1 MVNEQIKE
9 EWKPSINPWIM
20 VIPVMLAVFIYVLDG
35 TIGNVALPHM
45 AGSFSATRD
54 ESMWILTS
62 YLIAAGIVIP
72 AVDFFSKVFG
82 RKNFFI
88 ISIMLFTI
96 ASMLC
101 GMAKNIEFMI
111 FARVLQGFGGGGI
124 LPISQAIMVESF
136 EKEKRGLAMSVF
148 GMGVILAPI
157 IGPVLGGW
165 ITDNWTWPWIFYI
178 NVPFGCVAAVLCHKL
193 LEDPPYAKKHKNVKI
208 DARGFFYLTIWL
220 VTLQTVL
227 DKGNNADWFNA
238 TWIRWTFGVSVV
250 ACILFFH
257 SQITNKDSLIDLKV
271 FKDRNFTAGTIIQ
284 VVIQAVLYASLAIL
298 PQFLQSM
305 MGYTAF
311 LSGET
316 MMPRGCGSMLAMFLT
331 ATLSTR
337 IDNRL
342 MVAIGLS
349 LIGGAGLAFGA
360 LNLQISNMNIA
371 IPNFFMGMGM
381 GLSMVPIMN
390 LSLDTLKNEQM
401 TNATGIQNLLK
412 NIGSAIGTSLVA
424 TMLTRFAQVHQYM
437 LVGKCHDLNPE
448 FINRVQATAGAL
460 SAYAHHSVAQYMAQY
475 SIYGQLVKQ
484 STLWAFIDSFRI
496 FGLMCFAVIP
506 LLILMKKSKKVEVV
520 AEVKEPV
527 GIEN

>member
-1 MVNEQIKE
+1 MPQTTTE
-9 EWKPSINPWIM
+9 EWKPKINPWIM
-20 VIPVMLAVFIYVLDG
+20 IIPVMLAVFIYVLDG

-72 AVDFFSKVFG
+72 AVDFFSKLCG

-88 ISIMLFTI
+88 ISILMFTI

-111 FARVLQGFGGGGI
+111 FARILQGFGGGGI
-124 LPISQAIMVESF
+124 LPISQAIIIESF
-136 EKEKRGLAMSVF
+136 TKEQRGAAMSVF

-178 NVPFGCVAAVLCHKL
+178 NVPFGCIAALLSKKL
-193 LEDPPYAKKHKNVKI
+193 IEDPPYAKRQHNVKI
-208 DARGFFYLTIWL
+208 DGKGFFYLTIWL

-238 TWIRWTFGVSVV
+238 TWICWTFGVSVV

-257 SQITNKDSLIDLKV
+257 SQLTNKDSLVDLSV
-271 FKDRNFTAGTIIQ
+271 FKDRNFSAGTIIQ

-311 LSGET
+311 LSGAT
-316 MMPRGCGSMLAMFLT
+316 MMPRGFGSMLSMLIT
-331 ATLSTR
+331 GTLSNK

-342 MVAIGLS
+342 FVMLGLA
-349 LIGGAGLAFGA
+349 LIGG
-360 LNLQISNMNIA
+360 S
-371 IPNFFMGMGM
+371 
-381 GLSMVPIMN
+381 
-390 LSLDTLKNEQM
+390 
-401 TNATGIQNLLK
+401 
-412 NIGSAIGTSLVA
+412 SLV
-424 TMLTRFAQVHQYM
+424 
-437 LVGKCHDLNPE
+437 
-448 FINRVQATAGAL
+448 
-460 SAYAHHSVAQYMAQY
+460 S
-475 SIYGQLVKQ
+475 
-484 STLWAFIDSFRI
+484 
-496 FGLMCFAVIP
+496 GL
-506 LLILMKKSKKVEVV
+506 
-520 AEVKEPV
+520 
-527 GIEN
+527 

>member
-1 MVNEQIKE
+1 MPQTTTE
-9 EWKPSINPWIM
+9 EWKPKINPWIM
-20 VIPVMLAVFIYVLDG
+20 IIPVMLAVFIYVLDG

-72 AVDFFSKVFG
+72 AVDFFSKLCG

-88 ISIMLFTI
+88 ISILMFTI

-111 FARVLQGFGGGGI
+111 FARILQGFGGGGI
-124 LPISQAIMVESF
+124 LPISQAIIIESF
-136 EKEKRGLAMSVF
+136 TKEQRGAAMSVF

-165 ITDNWTWPWIFYI
+165 ITDNWTWPWIFFI
-178 NVPFGCVAAVLCHKL
+178 NVPFGCIAALLSKKL
-193 LEDPPYAKKHKNVKI
+193 IEDPPYAKRQHNVKI
-208 DARGFFYLTIWL
+208 DGKGFFYLTIWL

-238 TWIRWTFGVSVV
+238 TWICWTFGVSVV

-257 SQITNKDSLIDLKV
+257 SQLTNKDSLVDLSV
-271 FKDRNFTAGTIIQ
+271 FKNRNFSAGTIIQ

-311 LSGET
+311 LSGAT
-316 MMPRGCGSMLAMFLT
+316 MMPRGFGSMLSMLIT
-331 ATLSTR
+331 GTLSNK

-342 MVAIGLS
+342 FVMLGLA
-349 LIGGAGLAFGA
+349 LIGGSSLVFGS

-390 LSLDTLKNEQM
+390 LSVDTLKNEQM

-424 TMLTRFAQVHQYM
+424 TMLTRFAQIHQYM
-437 LVGKCHDLNPE
+437 LVGKMSELNPV
-448 FINRVQATAGAL
+448 FIERVQTTAGAL
-460 SAYAHHSVAQYMAQY
+460 SAYTEHSVAQYMAQY
-475 SIYGQLVKQ
+475 SYYGQLVKQ

-496 FGLMCFAVIP
+496 FGVLCLAVIP
-506 LLILMKKSKKVEVV
+506 LLLLMKKIKKD
-520 AEVKEPV
+520 A
-527 GIEN
+527 

>member
-1 MVNEQIKE
+1 MPQTTTE
-9 EWKPSINPWIM
+9 EWKPKINPWVMI
-20 VIPVMLAVFIYVLDG
+20 IPVMLAVFIYVLDG

-72 AVDFFSKVFG
+72 AVDFFSKLCG

-88 ISIMLFTI
+88 ISILMFTI

-111 FARVLQGFGGGGI
+111 FARILQGFGGGGI
-124 LPISQAIMVESF
+124 LPISQAIIIESF
-136 EKEKRGLAMSVF
+136 TKEQRGAAMSVF

-178 NVPFGCVAAVLCHKL
+178 NVPFGCIAALLSKKL
-193 LEDPPYAKKHKNVKI
+193 IEDPPYAKRQHNVKI
-208 DARGFFYLTIWL
+208 DGKGFFYLTIWL

-238 TWIRWTFGVSVV
+238 TWICWTFGVSVV

-257 SQITNKDSLIDLKV
+257 SQLTNKDSLVDLSV
-271 FKDRNFTAGTIIQ
+271 FKDRNFSAGTIIQ

-311 LSGET
+311 LSGAT
-316 MMPRGCGSMLAMFLT
+316 MMPRGFGSMLSMLIT
-331 ATLSTR
+331 GTLSNK

-342 MVAIGLS
+342 FVMLGLA
-349 LIGGAGLAFGA
+349 LIGGSSLVFGS

-381 GLSMVPIMN
+381 GLSMIPIMN
-390 LSLDTLKNEQM
+390 LSVDTLKNEQM

-437 LVGKCHDLNPE
+437 LVGKMSELNPV
-448 FINRVQATAGAL
+448 FIEKVQTTASAL
-460 SAYAHHSVAQYMAQY
+460 SAYTEHSVAQYMAQY
-475 SIYGQLVKQ
+475 SYYGQLVKQ

-496 FGLMCFAVIP
+496 FGVLCLAVIP
-506 LLILMKKSKKVEVV
+506 LLLLMKKIKKD
-520 AEVKEPV
+520 A
-527 GIEN
+527 

>member
-1 MVNEQIKE
+1 MERQD
-9 EWKPSINPWIM
+9 WKPTVNPWIM

-88 ISIMLFTI
+88 ISILLFTL

-111 FARVLQGFGGGGI
+111 FARILQGFGGGGI
-124 LPISQAIMVESF
+124 LPISQAIMLEAF
-136 EKEKRGLAMSVF
+136 PKEKRGLAMSIF

-165 ITDNWTWPWIFYI
+165 ITDNWSWPWIFYI
-178 NVPFGCVAAVLCHKL
+178 NVPFGCVAAIFSKKL
-193 LEDPPYAKKHKNVKI
+193 IEDPPYARKQKNVKI
-208 DARGFFYLTIWL
+208 DGKGFLYLTIWL

-238 TWIRWTFGVSVV
+238 TWICWMFAVSVV
-250 ACILFFH
+250 AGILFFH
-257 SQITNKDSLIDLKV
+257 SQLTNKNSLIDLSV
-271 FKDRNFTAGTIIQ
+271 FKDQNYSAGTIIQ

-311 LSGET
+311 LSGAT
-316 MMPRGCGSMLAMFLT
+316 MMPRGFGSMTAMVVT
-331 ATLSTR
+331 ATMSNK

-342 MVAIGLS
+342 LVVIGLS
-349 LIGGAGLAFGA
+349 LIGGASLVFGS
-360 LNLQISNMNIA
+360 LNLQISNVNIA
-371 IPNFFMGMGM
+371 VPNFFMGLGM

-390 LSLDTLKNEQM
+390 LSVATLRNDQM

-437 LVGKCHDLNPE
+437 LVGKMNELNPV
-448 FINRVQATAGAL
+448 FIERVQSTAGAL
-460 SAYAHHSVAQYMAQY
+460 MQYTEGSVAQYMAQY
-475 SIYGQLVKQ
+475 SQYGQLIKQ

-496 FGLMCFAVIP
+496 FGLLCFAVIP
-506 LLILMKKSKKVEVV
+506 LMLLIKKLKHD
-520 AEVKEPV
+520 
-527 GIEN
+527 

>member
-1 MVNEQIKE
+1 MQTEQT
-9 EWKPSINPWIM
+9 WKPSINPWIM
-20 VIPVMLAVFIYVLDG
+20 IIPVMIAVFIYVLDG

-62 YLIAAGIVIP
+62 YLIAAGIIIP

-88 ISIMLFTI
+88 ISILLFTI

-124 LPISQAIMVESF
+124 VPVSQAIILESF
-136 EKEKRGLAMSVF
+136 PKEKRGMAMSVF

-157 IGPVLGGW
+157 VGPVMGGW

-178 NVPFGCVAAVLCHKL
+178 NVPFGCIAALLCHKM
-193 LEDPPYAKKHKNVKI
+193 LEDPPYAKKQKNVKI
-208 DARGFFYLTIWL
+208 DVKGFLYLTIWL
-220 VTLQTVL
+220 AAFQTFL

-238 TWIRWTFGVSVV
+238 PWICWTFGISAV

-257 SQITNKDSLIDLKV
+257 SQLTNKHSLVDLSV
-271 FKDRNFTAGTIIQ
+271 FKDRNFSAGTVIQ
-284 VVIQAVLYASLAIL
+284 VVVQAVLYSSLAIL
-298 PQFLQSM
+298 PQFLQSLL
-305 MGYTAF
+305 GYTAF
-311 LSGET
+311 LSGAT
-316 MMPRGCGSMLAMFLT
+316 MMPRGFGSMLAMILT
-331 ATLSTR
+331 ATVSNK

-342 MVAIGLS
+342 LVVIGLA

-360 LNLQISNMNIA
+360 LNLQISNMNVA

-381 GLSMVPIMN
+381 GLAMVPLMN
-390 LSLDTLKNEQM
+390 LSVDTLRNDQM

-412 NIGSAIGTSLVA
+412 NIGGAVGTSLVA

-437 LVGKCHDLNPE
+437 MVGKMSELNPV
-448 FINRVQATAGAL
+448 FAQKLQATAGAL
-460 SAYAHHSVAQYMAQY
+460 SMYTEHSVAHYMAQY
-475 SIYGQLVKQ
+475 SLYGQLIKQ

-496 FGLMCFAVIP
+496 FGILCFVLIP
-506 LLILMKKSKKVEVV
+506 LMLFLRKSKKM
-520 AEVKEPV
+520 
-527 GIEN
+527 

>member
-1 MVNEQIKE
+1 MPEQINSE
-9 EWKPSINPWIM
+9 TEWKPKINPWIM
-20 VIPVMLAVFIYVLDG
+20 IIPVMLSVFIYVLDG

-72 AVDFFSKVFG
+72 AVEFFSKVFG

-88 ISIMLFTI
+88 ISILMFTI

-111 FARVLQGFGGGGI
+111 VARIFQGFGGGGI
-124 LPISQAIMVESF
+124 LPISQAIIIESF
-136 EKEKRGLAMSVF
+136 PKEKRGIAMSVF

-178 NVPFGCVAAVLCHKL
+178 NVPFGCLAAILSKKL
-193 LEDPPYAKKHKNVKI
+193 VEDPPYAKRQKHVKI
-208 DARGFFYLTIWL
+208 DGKGFFYLSIWL
-220 VTLQTVL
+220 ITLQTVL

-238 TWIRWTFGVSVV
+238 PWICWTSAVSVI

-257 SQITNKDSLIDLKV
+257 SQLTNKESLVDLSV
-271 FKDRNFTAGTIIQ
+271 FKDQNFSAGTIIS

-305 MGYTAF
+305 LGYTAF
-311 LSGET
+311 LSGAT
-316 MMPRGCGSMLAMFLT
+316 MMPRGLGSMTAMVLT
-331 ATLSTR
+331 ASLSNR

-342 MVAIGLS
+342 LVGM
-349 LIGGAGLAFGA
+349 GLALLGISTLVFGS

-371 IPNFFMGMGM
+371 IPNFVMGMGM

-390 LSLDTLKNEQM
+390 LSVDTLRNEQM

-437 LVGKCHDLNPE
+437 LVKNMNELNNV
-448 FINRVQATAGAL
+448 FIERVQSTTAAL
-460 SAYAHHSVAQYMAQY
+460 SQYTHVSVAQYMSQY
-475 SIYGQLVKQ
+475 SIYGQLIKQ

-496 FGLMCFAVIP
+496 FGVLCLITIP
-506 LLILMKKSKKVEVV
+506 LLLLIKKPKKN
-520 AEVKEPV
+520 K
-527 GIEN
+527 

>member
-1 MVNEQIKE
+1 MPQTTTE
-9 EWKPSINPWIM
+9 EWKPKINPWIM
-20 VIPVMLAVFIYVLDG
+20 IIPVMLAVFIYVLDG

-72 AVDFFSKVFG
+72 AVDFFSKLCG

-88 ISIMLFTI
+88 ISILMFTI

-111 FARVLQGFGGGGI
+111 FARILQGFGGGGI
-124 LPISQAIMVESF
+124 LPISQAIIIESF
-136 EKEKRGLAMSVF
+136 TKEQRGAAMSVF

-178 NVPFGCVAAVLCHKL
+178 NVPFGCIAALLSKKL
-193 LEDPPYAKKHKNVKI
+193 IEDPPYAKRQHNVKI
-208 DARGFFYLTIWL
+208 DGKGFFYLTIWL

-238 TWIRWTFGVSVV
+238 TWICWTFGVSVV

-257 SQITNKDSLIDLKV
+257 SQLTNKDSLVDLSV
-271 FKDRNFTAGTIIQ
+271 FKDRNFSAGTIIQ

-311 LSGET
+311 LSGAT
-316 MMPRGCGSMLAMFLT
+316 MMPRGFGSMLSMLIT
-331 ATLSTR
+331 GTLSNK

-342 MVAIGLS
+342 FVMLGLA
-349 LIGGAGLAFGA
+349 LIGGSSLVFGS

-381 GLSMVPIMN
+381 GLSMIPIMN
-390 LSLDTLKNEQM
+390 LSVDTLKNEQM

-424 TMLTRFAQVHQYM
+424 TMLTRFAQAHQYM
-437 LVGKCHDLNPE
+437 LVGKMSELNPV
-448 FINRVQATAGAL
+448 FIERVQTTTGAL
-460 SAYAHHSVAQYMAQY
+460 SAYTEHSVAQYMAQY
-475 SIYGQLVKQ
+475 SYYGQLVKQ

-496 FGLMCFAVIP
+496 FGVLCLAVIP
-506 LLILMKKSKKVEVV
+506 LLLLMKKIKKD
-520 AEVKEPV
+520 A
-527 GIEN
+527 

>member
-1 MVNEQIKE
+1 MPQMTTE
-9 EWKPSINPWIM
+9 EWKPKINPWIM
-20 VIPVMLAVFIYVLDG
+20 IIPVMLAVFIYVLDG

-72 AVDFFSKVFG
+72 AVDFFSKLCG

-88 ISIMLFTI
+88 ISILMFTI

-111 FARVLQGFGGGGI
+111 FARILQGFGGGGI
-124 LPISQAIMVESF
+124 LPISQAIIIESF
-136 EKEKRGLAMSVF
+136 TKEQRGAAMSVF

-165 ITDNWTWPWIFYI
+165 ITDNWTWPWIFFI
-178 NVPFGCVAAVLCHKL
+178 NVPFGCIAALLSKKL
-193 LEDPPYAKKHKNVKI
+193 IEDPPYAKRQHNVKI
-208 DARGFFYLTIWL
+208 DGKGFFYLTIWL

-238 TWIRWTFGVSVV
+238 TWICWTFGVSVV

-257 SQITNKDSLIDLKV
+257 SQLTNKDSLVDLSV
-271 FKDRNFTAGTIIQ
+271 FKDRNFSAGTIIQ

-311 LSGET
+311 LSGAT
-316 MMPRGCGSMLAMFLT
+316 MMPRGFGSMLSMLIT
-331 ATLSTR
+331 GTLSNK

-342 MVAIGLS
+342 FVMLGLA
-349 LIGGAGLAFGA
+349 LIGGSSLVFGS

-381 GLSMVPIMN
+381 GLSMIPIMN
-390 LSLDTLKNEQM
+390 LSVDTLKNEQM

-424 TMLTRFAQVHQYM
+424 TMLTRFAQAHQYM
-437 LVGKCHDLNPE
+437 LVGKMSELNPV
-448 FINRVQATAGAL
+448 FIERVQTTAGAL
-460 SAYAHHSVAQYMAQY
+460 SAYTEHSVAQYMAQY
-475 SIYGQLVKQ
+475 SYYGQLIKQ

-496 FGLMCFAVIP
+496 FGVLCLAVIP
-506 LLILMKKSKKVEVV
+506 LLLLMKKIKKD
-520 AEVKEPV
+520 A
-527 GIEN
+527 

>member
-1 MVNEQIKE
+1 
-9 EWKPSINPWIM
+9 
-20 VIPVMLAVFIYVLDG
+20 MLAVFIYVLDG

-88 ISIMLFTI
+88 ISILVFTI

-111 FARVLQGFGGGGI
+111 FARILQGFGGGGI
-124 LPISQAIMVESF
+124 LPISQAIMLEAF
-136 EKEKRGLAMSVF
+136 DKEKRGLAMSVF

-178 NVPFGCVAAVLCHKL
+178 NVPFGCIAAILCKKL
-193 LEDPPYAKKHKNVKI
+193 VEDPPYAKKQKNVKI
-208 DARGFFYLTIWL
+208 DGKGFLYLTVWL

-238 TWIRWTFGVSVV
+238 PWICWTFAVSMI
-250 ACILFFH
+250 ACVLFFH
-257 SQITNKDSLIDLKV
+257 SQLTNKESLVDLSV
-271 FKDRNFTAGTIIQ
+271 FKDRNFSAGTIIQ

-311 LSGET
+311 LSGAT
-316 MMPRGCGSMLAMFLT
+316 MMPRGLGSMTAMVLT
-331 ATLSTR
+331 ASFSNK
-337 IDNRL
+337 IDNRIL
-342 MVAIGLS
+342 VAIGLA
-349 LIGGAGLAFGA
+349 LLGGASLVFGS

-371 IPNFFMGMGM
+371 VPNFFMGIGM
-381 GLSMVPIMN
+381 GLAMVPIMN
-390 LSLDTLKNEQM
+390 LSVDTLKNEQM

-437 LVGKCHDLNPE
+437 MVGKMNDLNPVFVE
-448 FINRVQATAGAL
+448 RMQSTAGAL
-460 SAYAHHSVAQYMAQY
+460 AAYTEHAVSQYMAQY
-475 SIYGQLVKQ
+475 SMYGQLIKQ

-496 FGLMCFAVIP
+496 FGVLCIASIP
-506 LLILMKKSKKVEVV
+506 LLLLMKKIKQG
-520 AEVKEPV
+520 VK
-527 GIEN
+527 

>member
-1 MVNEQIKE
+1 MQNQEQTIE
-9 EWKPSINPWIM
+9 QLEWKPSINPWIM
-20 VIPVMLAVFIYVLDG
+20 IIPVMVAVFIYVLDG

-82 RKNFFI
+82 RKNFFV
-88 ISIMLFTI
+88 ISILLFTI

-111 FARVLQGFGGGGI
+111 FARILQGFGGGGI
-124 LPISQAIMVESF
+124 LPISQAIMLEAF
-136 EKEKRGLAMSVF
+136 PKEKRGLAMSIF

-178 NVPFGCVAAVLCHKL
+178 NVPFGCIAAILSNKL
-193 LEDPPYAKKHKNVKI
+193 IEDPPYAKKQKNVKI
-208 DARGFFYLTIWL
+208 DGKGFLFLTIWL

-238 TWIRWTFGVSVV
+238 TWICWTFGISMV
-250 ACILFFH
+250 ACVLFFH
-257 SQITNKDSLIDLKV
+257 SQLTNKDSLIDLSV
-271 FKDRNFTAGTIIQ
+271 FKDRNYSAGTIIQ

-311 LSGET
+311 LSGAT
-316 MMPRGCGSMLAMFLT
+316 MMPRGFGSMLAMFIT
-331 ATLSTR
+331 ATLSNK

-342 MVAIGLS
+342 FVVVGLA
-349 LIGGAGLAFGA
+349 LIGGSSLVFGS

-390 LSLDTLKNEQM
+390 LSVATLRNDQM

-437 LVGKCHDLNPE
+437 LVGKMNDLNPS
-448 FINRVQATAGAL
+448 FIERIMSTTGAL
-460 SAYAHHSVAQYMAQY
+460 AQYAETSVAHYMAQY
-475 SIYGQLVKQ
+475 SLYGQLIKQ

-496 FGLMCFAVIP
+496 FGVLCLVVIP
-506 LLILMKKSKKVEVV
+506 LILLIKKKK
-520 AEVKEPV
+520 
-527 GIEN
+527 

>member
-1 MVNEQIKE
+1 MPQTTTNE
-9 EWKPSINPWIM
+9 EWKPKINPWVMI
-20 VIPVMLAVFIYVLDG
+20 IPVMLAVFIYVLDG

-72 AVDFFSKVFG
+72 AVDFFSKLCG

-88 ISIMLFTI
+88 ISILLFTI

-111 FARVLQGFGGGGI
+111 FARILQGFGGGGI
-124 LPISQAIMVESF
+124 LPISQAIIIESF
-136 EKEKRGLAMSVF
+136 SKEQRGAAMSVF

-178 NVPFGCVAAVLCHKL
+178 NIPFGCLAALLSKKL
-193 LEDPPYAKKHKNVKI
+193 IEDPPYAKRQHNVKI
-208 DARGFFYLTIWL
+208 DAKGFFYLTIWL
-220 VTLQTVL
+220 ITLQTVL

-238 TWIRWTFGVSVV
+238 TWICWTFGISVV

-257 SQITNKDSLIDLKV
+257 SQLTNKESLIDLSV
-271 FKDRNFTAGTIIQ
+271 FKDRNFSAGTIIQ
-284 VVIQAVLYASLAIL
+284 IVIQAVLYASLAIL

-311 LSGET
+311 LSGAT
-316 MMPRGCGSMLAMFLT
+316 MMPRGFGSMLSMLIT
-331 ATLSTR
+331 GTLSNK

-342 MVAIGLS
+342 FVMLGLA
-349 LIGGAGLAFGA
+349 LIGGSSLVFGS

-390 LSLDTLKNEQM
+390 LSVDTLKNEQM

-412 NIGSAIGTSLVA
+412 NIGSAVGTSLVA
-424 TMLTRFAQVHQYM
+424 TMLTRFAQVHQNM
-437 LVGKCHDLNPE
+437 LVGKMSELNPA
-448 FINRVQATAGAL
+448 FIERIQTTAGAL
-460 SAYAHHSVAQYMAQY
+460 SAYTEHSVAQYMAQY
-475 SIYGQLVKQ
+475 SYYGQLIKQ

-496 FGLMCFAVIP
+496 FGVLCLAVIP
-506 LLILMKKSKKVEVV
+506 LLLLIKKIKKTS
-520 AEVKEPV
+520 
-527 GIEN
+527 

>member
-1 MVNEQIKE
+1 MPQTTTE
-9 EWKPSINPWIM
+9 EWKPKINPWIM
-20 VIPVMLAVFIYVLDG
+20 IIPVMLAVFIYVLDG

-72 AVDFFSKVFG
+72 AVDFFSKLCG

-88 ISIMLFTI
+88 ISILMFTI

-101 GMAKNIEFMI
+101 GIAKNIEFMI
-111 FARVLQGFGGGGI
+111 FARILQGFGGGGI
-124 LPISQAIMVESF
+124 LPISQAIIIESF
-136 EKEKRGLAMSVF
+136 TKEQRGAAMSVF

-178 NVPFGCVAAVLCHKL
+178 NVPFGCIAALLSKKL
-193 LEDPPYAKKHKNVKI
+193 IEDPPYAKRQHNVKI
-208 DARGFFYLTIWL
+208 DGKGFFYLTIWL

-238 TWIRWTFGVSVV
+238 TWICWTFGVSVV

-257 SQITNKDSLIDLKV
+257 SQFTNKDSLVDLSV
-271 FKDRNFTAGTIIQ
+271 FKDRNFSAGTIIQ

-311 LSGET
+311 LSGAT
-316 MMPRGCGSMLAMFLT
+316 MMPRGFGSMLSMLIT
-331 ATLSTR
+331 GTLSNK

-342 MVAIGLS
+342 FVMLGLA
-349 LIGGAGLAFGA
+349 LIGGSSLVFGS

-381 GLSMVPIMN
+381 GLSMIPIMN
-390 LSLDTLKNEQM
+390 LSVDTLKNEQM

-437 LVGKCHDLNPE
+437 LVGKMSELNPV
-448 FINRVQATAGAL
+448 FIERVQTTAGAL
-460 SAYAHHSVAQYMAQY
+460 SAYTEHSVAQYMAQY
-475 SIYGQLVKQ
+475 SYYGQLVKQ

-496 FGLMCFAVIP
+496 FGVLCLAVIP
-506 LLILMKKSKKVEVV
+506 LLLLMKKIKKD
-520 AEVKEPV
+520 A
-527 GIEN
+527 

>member
-1 MVNEQIKE
+1 MSNEQIQE
-9 EWKPSINPWIM
+9 EWKPKVNPWIM
-20 VIPVMLAVFIYVLDG
+20 IIPVMLSVFIYVLDG

-88 ISIMLFTI
+88 ISILLFTV

-111 FARVLQGFGGGGI
+111 FARILQGFGGGGI

-136 EKEKRGLAMSVF
+136 PKEKRGLAMSVF

-178 NVPFGCVAAVLCHKL
+178 NVPFGCVSAILTQKL
-193 LEDPPYAKKHKNVKI
+193 VEDPPYARKQKNVKI
-208 DARGFFYLTIWL
+208 DGRGFFYLTVWL

-238 TWIRWTFGVSVV
+238 TWICWTFGVSVV
-250 ACILFFH
+250 AGVLFFH
-257 SQITNKDSLIDLKV
+257 SQFTNKDSLIDLRV
-271 FKDRNFTAGTIIQ
+271 FKDRNFSAGTVIQ

-316 MMPRGCGSMLAMFLT
+316 MMPRGLGSMLSMIIT
-331 ATLSTR
+331 GTLSNKV
-337 IDNRL
+337 DNRL
-342 MVAIGLS
+342 FVMVGLA
-349 LIGGAGLAFGA
+349 LIGGSSLVFGS

-381 GLSMVPIMN
+381 GLSMIPIMN
-390 LSLDTLKNEQM
+390 LSLDTLRNDQM

-437 LVGKCHDLNPE
+437 LVGKLHDLNPVFVE
-448 FINRVQATAGAL
+448 KMQSMAAAL
-460 SAYAHHSVAQYMAQY
+460 SQYSHHTVAQYMAQY
-475 SIYGQLVKQ
+475 SMYGDLIKQ

-496 FGLMCFAVIP
+496 FGILCFAVIP
-506 LLILMKKSKKVEVV
+506 LLLIMKKIKPTEVPVKVEDST
-520 AEVKEPV
+520 K
-527 GIEN
+527 

>member
-1 MVNEQIKE
+1 MTEQSK

-72 AVDFFSKVFG
+72 AVDFFSKLCG

-88 ISIMLFTI
+88 ISIMMFTL

-111 FARVLQGFGGGGI
+111 FARILQGFGGGGI
-124 LPISQAIMVESF
+124 LPISQAIMIESF
-136 EKEKRGLAMSVF
+136 PKELRARAMAVF
-148 GMGVILAPI
+148 GMGIIIAPI
-157 IGPVLGGW
+157 LGPVMGGW

-178 NVPFGCVAAVLCHKL
+178 NVPLGCLAALLSKKL
-193 LEDPPYAKKHKNVKI
+193 IEDPPYAKKQKNVKI
-208 DARGFFYLTIWL
+208 DAKGFFYLTVWL
-220 VTLQTVL
+220 ITLQTVL

-238 TWIRWTFGVSVV
+238 PWICWTFGASCI

-257 SQITNKDSLIDLKV
+257 SQITNKNSLIDLSI
-271 FKDRNFTAGTIIQ
+271 FKDWNYLSGTFIQ

-298 PQFLQSM
+298 PQFLQNM

-311 LSGET
+311 LSGAT
-316 MMPRGCGSMLAMFLT
+316 MMPRGFGSMLSMILVGT
-331 ATLSTR
+331 ISNK

-342 MVAIGLS
+342 LVIIGLS
-349 LIGGAGLAFGA
+349 LIGGSSLAFGL
-360 LNLQISNMNIA
+360 LNLQISSINIV

-381 GLSMVPIMN
+381 GLSMIPIMN
-390 LSLDTLKNEQM
+390 LSIDTLRNDQM

-412 NIGSAIGTSLVA
+412 NIGSAIGTSVVA
-424 TMLTRFAQVHQYM
+424 TMLTRFAQMHQYM
-437 LVGKCHDLNPE
+437 LVGRLNELNPAYIE
-448 FINRVQATAGAL
+448 RLQSTAGAFIQL
-460 SAYAHHSVAQYMAQY
+460 TQNAMAQYMAQY
-475 SIYGQLVKQ
+475 SLYGQLIKQ
-484 STLWAFIDSFRI
+484 STLWAFIDSFRV

-506 LLILMKKSKKVEVV
+506 LLFFMKKIKKT
-520 AEVKEPV
+520 
-527 GIEN
+527 GNIS

>member
-1 MVNEQIKE
+1 MPQTTTE
-9 EWKPSINPWIM
+9 EWKPKINPWIM
-20 VIPVMLAVFIYVLDG
+20 IIPVMLAVFIYVLDG

-72 AVDFFSKVFG
+72 AVDFFSKLCG

-88 ISIMLFTI
+88 ISILMFTI

-111 FARVLQGFGGGGI
+111 FARILQGFGGGGI
-124 LPISQAIMVESF
+124 LPISQAIIIESF
-136 EKEKRGLAMSVF
+136 TKEQRGAAMSVF

-178 NVPFGCVAAVLCHKL
+178 NVPFGCIAALLSKKL
-193 LEDPPYAKKHKNVKI
+193 IEDPPYAKRQHSVKI
-208 DARGFFYLTIWL
+208 DGKGFFYLTIWL

-238 TWIRWTFGVSVV
+238 TWICWTFGVSVV

-257 SQITNKDSLIDLKV
+257 SQLTNKDSLVDLSV
-271 FKDRNFTAGTIIQ
+271 FKDRNFSAGTIIQ

-311 LSGET
+311 LSGAT
-316 MMPRGCGSMLAMFLT
+316 MMPRGFGSMLSMLIT
-331 ATLSTR
+331 GTLSNK

-342 MVAIGLS
+342 FVMLGLA
-349 LIGGAGLAFGA
+349 LIGGSSLVFGS

-390 LSLDTLKNEQM
+390 LSVDTLKNEQM

-437 LVGKCHDLNPE
+437 LVGKMSELNPA
-448 FINRVQATAGAL
+448 FIERVQTTAGAL
-460 SAYAHHSVAQYMAQY
+460 SAYTEHSVAQYMAQY
-475 SIYGQLVKQ
+475 SCYGQLVKQ

-496 FGLMCFAVIP
+496 FGVLCLAVIP
-506 LLILMKKSKKVEVV
+506 LLLLMKKIKKD
-520 AEVKEPV
+520 A
-527 GIEN
+527 

>member
-1 MVNEQIKE
+1 MSKE
-9 EWKPSINPWIM
+9 TDEIMHSTVMDWKPSINPWVMI
-20 VIPVMLAVFIYVLDG
+20 VPVMLSVFIYVLDG

-88 ISIMLFTI
+88 ISILMFTI

-111 FARVLQGFGGGGI
+111 FARILQGFGGGGI
-124 LPISQAIMVESF
+124 LPISQAIIIESF
-136 EKEKRGLAMSVF
+136 PKEQRGAATSVF
-148 GMGVILAPI
+148 GMGIILAPI

-165 ITDNWTWPWIFYI
+165 ITDNWTWPWIFFI
-178 NVPFGCVAAVLCHKL
+178 NVPFGCAAAILSHKL
-193 LEDPPYAKKHKNVKI
+193 IEDPPYAKKQKNVKI
-208 DARGFFYLTIWL
+208 DSKGFFYLTIWL
-220 VTLQTVL
+220 ITLQTVL

-238 TWIRWTFGVSVV
+238 TWIRWTFGISVV

-257 SQITNKDSLIDLKV
+257 SQITNKESLIDLKV
-271 FKDRNFTAGTIIQ
+271 FKDRNFSVGTIIQ

-316 MMPRGCGSMLAMFLT
+316 MMPRGFGSMLAMLIT
-331 ATLSTR
+331 ALLSNKV
-337 IDNRL
+337 DNRFL
-342 MVAIGLS
+342 VMIGLM
-349 LIGGAGLAFGA
+349 LLGGASLEFAA
-360 LNLQISNMNIA
+360 LNLQISNINII
-371 IPNFFMGMGM
+371 IPNFFMGLGM
-381 GLSMVPIMN
+381 GLSMVPIIN
-390 LSLDTLKNEQM
+390 LSVDTLTNEQM

-412 NIGSAIGTSLVA
+412 NIGSAVGTSLVA

-437 LVGKCHDLNPE
+437 MVGKLNDLN
-448 FINRVQATAGAL
+448 TAYIERLQSTAASL
-460 SAYAHHSVAQYMAQY
+460 TQYTHHSVANYMAQY
-475 SIYGQLVKQ
+475 SLYGQLIEQ
-484 STLWAFIDSFRI
+484 ANLWAFMDAFRV
-496 FGLMCFAVIP
+496 FGVLCLVIIP
-506 LLILMKKSKKVEVV
+506 LLLLIKKRKTV
-520 AEVKEPV
+520 
-527 GIEN
+527 

>member
-1 MVNEQIKE
+1 MPQTTTE
-9 EWKPSINPWIM
+9 EWKPKINPWIM
-20 VIPVMLAVFIYVLDG
+20 IIPVMLAVFIYVLDG

-72 AVDFFSKVFG
+72 AVDFFSKLCG

-88 ISIMLFTI
+88 ISILMFTI

-111 FARVLQGFGGGGI
+111 FARILQGFGGGGI
-124 LPISQAIMVESF
+124 LPISQAIIIESF
-136 EKEKRGLAMSVF
+136 TKEQRGAAMSVF

-165 ITDNWTWPWIFYI
+165 ITDNWTWPWIFFI
-178 NVPFGCVAAVLCHKL
+178 NVPFGCIAALLSKKL
-193 LEDPPYAKKHKNVKI
+193 IEDPPYAKRQHNVKI
-208 DARGFFYLTIWL
+208 DGKGFFYLTIWL

-238 TWIRWTFGVSVV
+238 TWICWTFSVSVV

-257 SQITNKDSLIDLKV
+257 SQLTNKDSLVDLSV
-271 FKDRNFTAGTIIQ
+271 FKDRNFSAGTIIQ

-311 LSGET
+311 LSGAT
-316 MMPRGCGSMLAMFLT
+316 MMPRGFGSMLSMLIT
-331 ATLSTR
+331 GTLSNK

-342 MVAIGLS
+342 FVMLGLA
-349 LIGGAGLAFGA
+349 LIGGSSLVFGS

-390 LSLDTLKNEQM
+390 LSVDTLKNEQM

-437 LVGKCHDLNPE
+437 LVGKMSELNPV
-448 FINRVQATAGAL
+448 FIERVQTTAGAL
-460 SAYAHHSVAQYMAQY
+460 SAYTEHSVAQYMAQY
-475 SIYGQLVKQ
+475 SYYGQLVKQ

-496 FGLMCFAVIP
+496 FGVLCLAVIP
-506 LLILMKKSKKVEVV
+506 LLLLMKKIKKD
-520 AEVKEPV
+520 A
-527 GIEN
+527 

>member
-1 MVNEQIKE
+1 MPQMTTE
-9 EWKPSINPWIM
+9 EWKPKINPWVMI
-20 VIPVMLAVFIYVLDG
+20 IPVMLAVFIYVLDG

-72 AVDFFSKVFG
+72 AVDFFSKLCG

-88 ISIMLFTI
+88 ISILMFTI

-111 FARVLQGFGGGGI
+111 FARILQGFGGGGI
-124 LPISQAIMVESF
+124 LPISQAIIIESF
-136 EKEKRGLAMSVF
+136 TKEQRGAAMSVF

-178 NVPFGCVAAVLCHKL
+178 NVPFGCIAALLSKKL
-193 LEDPPYAKKHKNVKI
+193 IEDPPYAKRQHNVKI
-208 DARGFFYLTIWL
+208 DGKGFFYLTIWL

-238 TWIRWTFGVSVV
+238 TWICWTFGVSVV

-257 SQITNKDSLIDLKV
+257 SQLTNKDSLVDLSV
-271 FKDRNFTAGTIIQ
+271 FKDRNFSAGTIIQ

-311 LSGET
+311 LSGAT
-316 MMPRGCGSMLAMFLT
+316 MMPRGFGSMLSMLIT
-331 ATLSTR
+331 GTLSNK

-342 MVAIGLS
+342 FVMLGLA
-349 LIGGAGLAFGA
+349 LIGGSSLVFGS

-381 GLSMVPIMN
+381 GLSMIPIMN
-390 LSLDTLKNEQM
+390 LSVDTLKNEQM

-437 LVGKCHDLNPE
+437 LVGKMSELNPV
-448 FINRVQATAGAL
+448 FIERVQTTAGAL
-460 SAYAHHSVAQYMAQY
+460 SAYTEHSVAQYMAQY
-475 SIYGQLVKQ
+475 SYYGQLVKQ

-496 FGLMCFAVIP
+496 FGVLCLAVIP
-506 LLILMKKSKKVEVV
+506 LLLLMKKIKKD
-520 AEVKEPV
+520 A
-527 GIEN
+527 

>member
-1 MVNEQIKE
+1 MFEQ
-9 EWKPSINPWIM
+9 EWKPTVNPWIM
-20 VIPVMLAVFIYVLDG
+20 IIPVMLAVFIYVLDG

-88 ISIMLFTI
+88 ISILMFTI

-111 FARVLQGFGGGGI
+111 FARILQGFGGGGI
-124 LPISQAIMVESF
+124 LPISQAIMLEAF
-136 EKEKRGLAMSVF
+136 PKEKRGVAMSVF

-165 ITDNWTWPWIFYI
+165 ITDKWTWPWIFYI
-178 NVPFGCVAAVLCHKL
+178 NIPFGCVAALLSQKL
-193 LEDPPYAKKHKNVKI
+193 IEDPPYAKKQKNVKI
-208 DARGFFYLTIWL
+208 DGKGFFYLTIWL

-238 TWIRWTFGVSVV
+238 TWICWTFGISVV
-250 ACILFFH
+250 AGILFFH
-257 SQITNKDSLIDLKV
+257 SQLTNKNSLIDLSV
-271 FKDRNFTAGTIIQ
+271 FKDRTFSAGTIIQ

-311 LSGET
+311 LSGAT
-316 MMPRGCGSMLAMFLT
+316 MMPRGIGSMTAMVMT
-331 ATLSTR
+331 ATLSNK

-342 MVAIGLS
+342 FVVIGLA
-349 LIGGAGLAFGA
+349 LIGGSSLVFGS

-390 LSLDTLKNEQM
+390 LSVDTLKNEQM

-412 NIGSAIGTSLVA
+412 NIGSAVGTSLVA
-424 TMLTRFAQVHQYM
+424 TMLTRFAQVHQNM
-437 LVGKCHDLNPE
+437 LVGKMSELNPA
-448 FINRVQATAGAL
+448 FIERIQTTSGAL
-460 SAYAHHSVAQYMAQY
+460 SAYTEHSVAQYMAQY
-475 SIYGQLVKQ
+475 SYYGQLIKQ

-496 FGLMCFAVIP
+496 FGVLCLAVIP
-506 LLILMKKSKKVEVV
+506 LFLLIKKIKKD
-520 AEVKEPV
+520 A
-527 GIEN
+527 

>member
-1 MVNEQIKE
+1 MPQTTTE
-9 EWKPSINPWIM
+9 EWKPKINPWIM
-20 VIPVMLAVFIYVLDG
+20 IIPVMLAVFIYVLDG

-72 AVDFFSKVFG
+72 AVDFFSKLCG

-88 ISIMLFTI
+88 ISILMFTI

-111 FARVLQGFGGGGI
+111 FARILQGFGGGGI
-124 LPISQAIMVESF
+124 LPISQAIIIESF
-136 EKEKRGLAMSVF
+136 TKEQRGAAMSVF

-178 NVPFGCVAAVLCHKL
+178 NVPFGCIAALLSKKL
-193 LEDPPYAKKHKNVKI
+193 IEDPPYAKRQHNVKI
-208 DARGFFYLTIWL
+208 DGKGFFYLTIWL

-238 TWIRWTFGVSVV
+238 TWICWTFGVSVV

-257 SQITNKDSLIDLKV
+257 SQFTNKDSLVDLSV
-271 FKDRNFTAGTIIQ
+271 FKDRNFSAGTIIQ

-311 LSGET
+311 LSGAT
-316 MMPRGCGSMLAMFLT
+316 MMPRGFGSMLSMLIT
-331 ATLSTR
+331 GTLSNK

-342 MVAIGLS
+342 FVMLGLA
-349 LIGGAGLAFGA
+349 LIGGSSLVFGS

-390 LSLDTLKNEQM
+390 LSVDTLKNEQM

-424 TMLTRFAQVHQYM
+424 TMLTRFAQIHQYM
-437 LVGKCHDLNPE
+437 LVGKMSELNPV
-448 FINRVQATAGAL
+448 FIERVQTTAGAL
-460 SAYAHHSVAQYMAQY
+460 SAYTEHSVAQYMAQY
-475 SIYGQLVKQ
+475 SYYGQLVKQ

-496 FGLMCFAVIP
+496 FGVLCLAVIP
-506 LLILMKKSKKVEVV
+506 LLLLMKKIKKD
-520 AEVKEPV
+520 A
-527 GIEN
+527 

>member
-1 MVNEQIKE
+1 MPQMTTE
-9 EWKPSINPWIM
+9 EWKPKINPWIM
-20 VIPVMLAVFIYVLDG
+20 IIPVMLAVFIYVLDG

-72 AVDFFSKVFG
+72 AVDFFSKLCG

-88 ISIMLFTI
+88 ISILMFTI

-111 FARVLQGFGGGGI
+111 FARILQGFGGGGI
-124 LPISQAIMVESF
+124 LPISQAIIIESF
-136 EKEKRGLAMSVF
+136 TKEQRGAAMSVF

-165 ITDNWTWPWIFYI
+165 ITDNWTWPWIFFI
-178 NVPFGCVAAVLCHKL
+178 NVPFGCIAALLSKKL
-193 LEDPPYAKKHKNVKI
+193 IEDPPYAKRQHNVKI
-208 DARGFFYLTIWL
+208 DGKGFFYLTIWL

-238 TWIRWTFGVSVV
+238 TWICWTFGVSVV

-257 SQITNKDSLIDLKV
+257 SQLTNKDSLVDLSV
-271 FKDRNFTAGTIIQ
+271 FKDRNFSAGTIIQ

-311 LSGET
+311 LSGAT
-316 MMPRGCGSMLAMFLT
+316 MMPRGFGSMLSMLIT
-331 ATLSTR
+331 GTLSNK

-342 MVAIGLS
+342 FVMLGLA
-349 LIGGAGLAFGA
+349 LIGGSSLVFGS

-381 GLSMVPIMN
+381 GLSMIPIMN
-390 LSLDTLKNEQM
+390 LSVDTLKNEQM

-437 LVGKCHDLNPE
+437 LVGKMSELNPV
-448 FINRVQATAGAL
+448 FIERVQTTAGAL
-460 SAYAHHSVAQYMAQY
+460 SAYTEHSVAQYMAQY
-475 SIYGQLVKQ
+475 SYYGQLVKQ

-496 FGLMCFAVIP
+496 FGVLCLAVIP
-506 LLILMKKSKKVEVV
+506 LLLLMKKIKKD
-520 AEVKEPV
+520 A
-527 GIEN
+527 

>member
-1 MVNEQIKE
+1 MSETNNAQQ
-9 EWKPSINPWIM
+9 WKPTINPWIM
-20 VIPVMLAVFIYVLDG
+20 VIPVMIAVFIYVLDG

-72 AVDFFSKVFG
+72 AVDFFSKLCG

-88 ISIMLFTI
+88 ISILTFTI

-124 LPISQAIMVESF
+124 LPISQAIMIEAF
-136 EKEKRGLAMSVF
+136 PKEKRGLAMSVF

-178 NVPFGCVAAVLCHKL
+178 NIPFGCIAAILSKKL
-193 LEDPPYAKKHKNVKI
+193 IEDPPYAKKQKNVKI
-208 DARGFFYLTIWL
+208 DGKGFLFLSIWL
-220 VTLQTVL
+220 ITLQTVL

-238 TWIRWTFGVSVV
+238 PWICWTSFVSVI
-250 ACILFFH
+250 ACVLFFH
-257 SQITNKDSLIDLKV
+257 SQLTNKNSLIDLSV
-271 FKDRNFTAGTIIQ
+271 FKDRNFSAGTIIQ

-316 MMPRGCGSMLAMFLT
+316 MMPRGFGSMLSMFIT
-331 ATLSTR
+331 ATLSNK

-342 MVAIGLS
+342 FVVVGLA
-349 LIGGAGLAFGA
+349 LIGGSSLAFGS

-390 LSLDTLKNEQM
+390 LSVDTLRNDQM

-424 TMLTRFAQVHQYM
+424 TMLTRFAQMHQYM
-437 LVGKCHDLNPE
+437 LVGKLNELNPA
-448 FINRVQATAGAL
+448 FIERIQSTTGAL
-460 SAYAHHSVAQYMAQY
+460 MQYTEMSVAHYMAQY
-475 SIYGQLVKQ
+475 SQYGQLIKQ

-496 FGLMCFAVIP
+496 FGVLCFVVIP
-506 LLILMKKSKKVEVV
+506 LMILIKKPKKV
-520 AEVKEPV
+520 
-527 GIEN
+527 

>member
-1 MVNEQIKE
+1 MTKEQVITEE
-9 EWKPSINPWIM
+9 EWKPSVNPWVMIM
-20 VIPVMLAVFIYVLDG
+20 PVMVAVFIYVLDG
-35 TIGNVALPHM
+35 TIANVALPHM

-82 RKNFFI
+82 RKNFFV

-101 GMAKNIEFMI
+101 GMAKSIEFMI

-124 LPISQAIMVESF
+124 VPISQAIILESF
-136 EKEKRGLAMSVF
+136 PKEKRGLGMSIF

-178 NVPFGCVAAVLCHKL
+178 NVPFGCIAALLCHKI
-193 LEDPPYAKKHKNVKI
+193 LEDPPYAKRKKGVKI
-208 DARGFFYLTIWL
+208 DFKGFLFLTIWL
-220 VTLQTVL
+220 TAFQTFL

-238 TWIRWTFGVSVV
+238 TWICWTFAISVV
-250 ACILFFH
+250 ACVLFFH
-257 SQITNKDSLIDLKV
+257 SQIKNKDSLVDLSV
-271 FKDRNFTAGTIIQ
+271 FRDKNFSAGTTIQ
-284 VVIQAVLYASLAIL
+284 VVVQAVLYSSLAIL

-305 MGYTAF
+305 LGYTAF
-311 LSGET
+311 LSGAT
-316 MMPRGCGSMLAMFLT
+316 MMPRGFGSMIAMILT
-331 ATLSTR
+331 ATVSNK
-337 IDNRL
+337 IDNRIL
-342 MVAIGLS
+342 VALGLS

-360 LNLQISNMNIA
+360 LNLQISNMNVA

-381 GLSMVPIMN
+381 GLAMIPLMN
-390 LSLDTLKNEQM
+390 LSVETLRNEQL

-412 NIGSAIGTSLVA
+412 NIGGAIGTSLVA
-424 TMLTRFAQVHQYM
+424 TMLTRFAQVHQNM
-437 LVGKCHDLNPE
+437 MVGNLSDLNTVFVE
-448 FINRVQATAGAL
+448 RVQSTTAAL
-460 SAYAHHSVAQYMAQY
+460 SLYVNADVASHMAQY
-475 SIYGQLVKQ
+475 NLYAQLIKQ

-496 FGLMCFAVIP
+496 FGILCFLVIP
-506 LLILMKKSKKVEVV
+506 LLLFFKKR
-520 AEVKEPV
+520 VKNNEMSR
-527 GIEN
+527 